1 MLYNALHAV
10 DIREIKVNYRPITIL
25 LANVLTPLSDAL
37 QSIEGDALQRARLLG
52 VNFLS
57 KYLALQR
64 KKKF

>member
-37 QSIEGDALQRARLLG
+37 QSIEGDASQRARLLG
-52 VNFLS
+52 VNFL
-57 KYLALQR
+57 
-64 KKKF
+64 